1 MYIFFKELNNSLK
14 GDIILIDE
22 HYLNHEYKN

>member
-1 MYIFFKELNNSLK
+1 MYIFKELNNSLK

-22 HYLNHEYKN
+22 HYLNHEYKI